1 MIFRPFSEIEGAF
14 VLALFAVIV
23 LLLYLYAFEFFRYR
37 TVRNKF
43 KRKYNVILPLW
54 MSFFGFYILIR
65 SSLVPAGSASPCA
78 AGGRSPGCWPTIS
91 AARRTPS
98 AG

>member
-23 LLLYLYAFEFFRYR
+23 LLLYLYAFEFFLYR

-65 SSLVPAGSASPCA
+65 SSLVVGLIIIGLGVLSYMWDKAMMK
-78 AGGRSPGCWPTIS
+78 RLT
-91 AARRTPS
+91 
-98 AG
+98 

>member
-65 SSLVPAGSASPCA
+65 SSLVVGLIIIGLGVLSYMWDKAMMK
-78 AGGRSPGCWPTIS
+78 RLT
-91 AARRTPS
+91 
-98 AG
+98 

>member
-1 MIFRPFSEIEGAF
+1 MSFRPFSEIEGAF
-14 VLALFAVIV
+14 VLGLFAVIV

-65 SSLVPAGSASPCA
+65 SSLVVGLIILGLGFLTYMWDKAMMNSI
-78 AGGRSPGCWPTIS
+78 T
-91 AARRTPS
+91 
-98 AG
+98 